1 MGIETALIGGSVL
14 GGIMGNSAAKKGAKA
29 QQYAA
34 DQSTALQR
42 EQLEYMKSIMAPYQA
57 AGQEALPALQSYLSQ
72 PAEKFN
78 FDYQGYFNSPEYA
91 ALSQQQ
97 NEQALRTGSATGG
110 FRGGDTQVALATIAP
125 QLAQQARSNA
135 QNEFSL
141 NQGANLNRYNQLM
154 GIAGL
159 GTGAA
164 NQVGNAAQNF
174 GQQAGGNALY
184 AGNAIANRYQMQN
197 QNNQNMLGGLGQ
209 IGLASYMGLF

>member
-1 MGIETALIGGSVL
+1 MSV
-14 GGIMGNSAAKKGAKA
+14 GNFFAGNRDAKKAAEA
-29 QQYAA
+29 QTYAA
-34 DQSTALQR
+34 DQSTALGR
-42 EQLEYMKSIMAPYQA
+42 EQLDYIKSIMAPYQQ
-57 AGQEALPALQSYLSQ
+57 AGQEALPALSGYINQ

-91 ALSQQQ
+91 ALSGQQ

-110 FRGGDTQVALATIAP
+110 FRGGDTQAALATIAP

-141 NQGANLNRYNQLM
+141 NQGARLNQFNMLQ

-164 NQVGNAAQNF
+164 GQVGNAAQNF
-174 GQQAGGNALY
+174 GQQAGNNAVF
-184 AGNAIANRYQMQN
+184 AGQANANKYNQYNANRQGLLSDVMTVF
-197 QNNQNMLGGLGQ
+197 GGG
-209 IGLASYMGLF
+209 F